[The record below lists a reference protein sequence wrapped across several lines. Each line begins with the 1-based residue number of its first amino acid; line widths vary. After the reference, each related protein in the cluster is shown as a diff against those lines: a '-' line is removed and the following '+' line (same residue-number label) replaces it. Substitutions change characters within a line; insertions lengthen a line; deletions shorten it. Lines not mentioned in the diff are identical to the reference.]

1 MSRGT
6 GYGSTQR
13 PYFDDPSREYRDE
26 PSGRYQDSSY
36 SSFDTICDQISG
48 NIFTV
53 NNGANSIDRAMKII
67 GTDKDSPKLRD
78 KIHETSQDTNN
89 VIAKTTKLIKQLASM
104 SQANKQQKLKLERIK
119 NDFQECIQRFSTL
132 QKRAADKVK
141 KTVSLHK
148 PAERHEPKDSAGWL
162 DDDDDQTKRLV
173 AQEEKRQQ
181 LLVQDQIIDD
191 DLALIRE
198 REEQIR
204 ALEADVLDVN
214 EIFRDL
220 GAMIQQQGEQID
232 TIEANVEKAYTHVEE
247 GTEQLKKAATYQ
259 KSSRKKMCILAI
271 IFVIIAAIIA
281 IILGTTLKK

>member
-6 GYGSTQR
+6 GYGSTHR
-13 PYFDDPSREYRDE
+13 PYFDDPSRVYRDE
-26 PSGRYQDSSY
+26 PGGRYQDSSY
-36 SSFDTICDQISG
+36 SSFDEICDQISS

-67 GTDKDSPKLRD
+67 GTDKDSPQLRD
-78 KIHETSQDTNN
+78 KIHETSQDTNT
-89 VIAKTTKLIKQLASM
+89 VISETTKLIKRLSSM
-104 SQANKQQKLKLERIK
+104 TQANKQQKLKLDRIR

-132 QKRAADKVK
+132 QKKAADKVK

-148 PAERHEPKDSAGWL
+148 PSERPEPKDTAGWL
-162 DDDDDQTKRLV
+162 DDDDQTRLV

-220 GAMIQQQGEQID
+220 GAMIHQQGEQID
-232 TIEANVEKAYTHVEE
+232 TIEANVEQAYTHVEE
-247 GTEQLKKAATYQ
+247 GTEQLNKAAAYQ
-259 KSSRKKMCILAI
+259 KSSRKKLCCLAI

-281 IILGTTLKK
+281 IILATTLKK

>member
-26 PSGRYQDSSY
+26 PGGRYQDSSY
-36 SSFDTICDQISG
+36 SSFDEICDQISS

-67 GTDKDSPKLRD
+67 GTDKDSPQLRD
-78 KIHETSQDTNN
+78 KIHETSQDTNT
-89 VIAKTTKLIKQLASM
+89 VISETTKLIKRLALM
-104 SQANKQQKLKLERIK
+104 SQANRQQKLKLDRIK
-119 NDFQECIQRFSTL
+119 NDYQECIQRFSTL
-132 QKRAADKVK
+132 QKKAADKVK

-148 PAERHEPKDSAGWL
+148 PAERPEPKQSAGWL
-162 DDDDDQTKRLV
+162 DDDDDQMKLV

-181 LLVQDQIIDD
+181 LLVHDQIIDD

-220 GAMIQQQGEQID
+220 GAMIHEQGEQID
-232 TIEANVEKAYTHVEE
+232 TIEANVEKAYTNVEE
-247 GTEQLKKAATYQ
+247 GTAQLNKAATYQ
-259 KSSRKKMCILAI
+259 KKSRKKLCILAI
-271 IFVIIAAIIA
+271 IFVIIAAVIA
-281 IILGTTLKK
+281 IILATTLKK